1 MDGDRRRR
9 PPRGLRHGGRHRVPV
24 HREAQARLERH
35 RRLRRTGVRRP
46 RLLRYSWTDHG
57 GGETTEV
64 TYHVEPH
71 TGGTRFTYDHTGFT
85 GAGGLIMSQVLGR
98 VRRKMLTVG
107 LPAVLDDMD
116 EEGGLRQRSALRPG
130 S

>member
-1 MDGDRRRR
+1 
-9 PPRGLRHGGRHRVPV
+9 
-24 HREAQARLERH
+24 
-35 RRLRRTGVRRP
+35 
-46 RLLRYSWTDHG
+46 
-57 GGETTEV
+57 
-64 TYHVEPH
+64 
-71 TGGTRFTYDHTGFT
+71 
-85 GAGGLIMSQVLGR
+85 MSQVLGR